1 MAIIIDE
8 NTRVVVQGLTGREG
22 RFHALRNRDYGTN
35 IVAGVT
41 PGKGGTDVE
50 GIPVFDTVIEAVEA
64 TGANASVMFVPA
76 RFAGDAVYEAADAG
90 VAVIVCI
97 TEGIPAHDEA
107 RFVNYVHRAHPGTVL
122 VGPNCPGLI
131 SPGKCNIGIMPGEI
145 TLPAK
150 ESNIGPVGLVSRSG
164 TLTYQAVHELTQR
177 GIGQTT
183 CVGIGGDPVPGT
195 GFIDCLSRFE
205 ADPDTRA
212 CVMIGEIGGSDE
224 ETAAAFIASEMTKP
238 VVAYVAGVTAPPGK
252 KMGHAGAIVSGSKGT
267 AAAKIEAL
275 EKAGCRVG
283 RNPSEIGELMAEVLK
298 SV

>member
-1 MAIIIDE
+1 MAIMIDE

-22 RFHALRNRDYGTN
+22 RFHALRNRDYGTKV
-35 IVAGVT
+35 VAGVT
-41 PGKGGTDVE
+41 PGKGGSDVE
-50 GIPVFDTVIEAVEA
+50 GIPVFDTMADAVNE
-64 TGANASVMFVPA
+64 TGANASIIFVPA
-76 RFAGDAVYEAADAG
+76 RFTADAVYEAADSG
-90 VAVIVCI
+90 VNVIVCI
-97 TEGIPAHDEA
+97 TEGVPAHDEA
-107 RFVNYVHRAHPGTVL
+107 RFVNYVHRTYPDTVL
-122 VGPNCPGLI
+122 IGPNCPGLI
-131 SPGKCNIGIMPGEI
+131 SPGKANMGIMPGEI
-145 TLPAK
+145 TLPG
-150 ESNIGPVGLVSRSG
+150 GPVGLVSRSG

-205 ADPDTRA
+205 ADPATSA

-238 VVAYVAGVTAPPGK
+238 VVAYVAGVTAPAGK

-267 AAAKIEAL
+267 AVAKIEAL

-298 SV
+298 SA

>member
-1 MAIIIDE
+1 MAIIVDE

-22 RFHALRNRDYGTN
+22 RFHALRNRDYGTKV
-35 IVAGVT
+35 VAGVT

-50 GIPVFDTVIEAVEA
+50 GIPVFDTMVEAVNE
-64 TGANASVMFVPA
+64 TGANASIIFVPA
-76 RFAGDAVYEAADAG
+76 RFTADAVYEAADSG
-90 VAVIVCI
+90 VSVIVWI
-97 TEGIPAHDEA
+97 TEGVPAQDEA
-107 RFVNYVHRAHPGTVL
+107 RFVNYVHRAYPGTVL
-122 VGPNCPGLI
+122 IGPNCPGLI

-145 TLPAK
+145 TLAG
-150 ESNIGPVGLVSRSG
+150 GPVGLVSRSG

-205 ADPDTRA
+205 ADPDTKA

-224 ETAAAFIASEMTKP
+224 ETAAAFIVSEMTKP

-298 SV
+298 GT

>member
-22 RFHALRNRDYGTN
+22 RFHALRNRNYGTKV
-35 IVAGVT
+35 VAGVT

-50 GIPVFDTVIEAVEA
+50 GIPVFDTMVEAVNE
-64 TGANASVMFVPA
+64 TGANASIIFVPA
-76 RFAGDAVYEAADAG
+76 RFTADAVYEAADSG
-90 VAVIVCI
+90 VCVIVCI
-97 TEGIPAHDEA
+97 TEGVPAHDEA
-107 RFVNYVHRAHPGTVL
+107 RFVNYVRKAYPATVL

-145 TLPAK
+145 TLPG
-150 ESNIGPVGLVSRSG
+150 GPVGLVSRSG

-205 ADPDTRA
+205 ADPDTKA

-275 EKAGCRVG
+275 EKAGCGVG
-283 RNPSEIGELMAEVLK
+283 RNPSEIGELMAAVLK
-298 SV
+298 GV

>member
-22 RFHALRNRDYGTN
+22 RFHALRNREYGTKV
-35 IVAGVT
+35 VAGVT
-41 PGKGGTDVE
+41 PGKGGSDVE
-50 GIPVFDTVIEAVEA
+50 GIPVFDTMTEAVNE
-64 TGANASVMFVPA
+64 TGANASIIFVPA
-76 RFAGDAVYEAADAG
+76 RFTADAVYEAADSG
-90 VAVIVCI
+90 VNVIVCI
-97 TEGIPAHDEA
+97 TEGVPAHDEA
-107 RFVNYVHRAHPGTVL
+107 RFVNYVHKAYPGTVL
-122 VGPNCPGLI
+122 IGPNCPGLI

-145 TLPAK
+145 TLAG
-150 ESNIGPVGLVSRSG
+150 GPVGLVSRSG

-205 ADPDTRA
+205 ADPDTKA

-224 ETAAAFIASEMTKP
+224 ETAAAYIASEMTKP

-298 SV
+298 GV